1 MPGSGN
7 ARGGIQA
14 LDAALSLL
22 RAITTFPGPVGLTDL
37 ARAAGM
43 PPNKA
48 HRYLASFIHA
58 GLVTQRERS
67 GQYDLS
73 TAASHIGLAALARA
87 DFVNRAADE
96 LEELSASTGLTALLA
111 VWGSH
116 GATVVKWERTT
127 SFTVTSLGLGSTLP
141 LLSSASG
148 RVFLAFLPGRITA
161 ARLQLEV
168 ERALETGTRW
178 PDLDSTPESIDRLV
192 ERIRA
197 DRAARVDGRFI
208 PGLKAISCPI
218 TNWQGDAEVAVTLIG
233 LTDDILA
240 GNSPA
245 QRQLAD
251 FTARFSIPRPGR

>member
-1 MPGSGN
+1 
-7 ARGGIQA
+7 
-14 LDAALSLL
+14 
-22 RAITTFPGPVGLTDL
+22 
-37 ARAAGM
+37 
-43 PPNKA
+43 
-48 HRYLASFIHA
+48 
-58 GLVTQRERS
+58 
-67 GQYDLS
+67 
-73 TAASHIGLAALARA
+73 
-87 DFVNRAADE
+87 
-96 LEELSASTGLTALLA
+96 
-111 VWGSH
+111 
-116 GATVVKWERTT
+116 
-127 SFTVTSLGLGSTLP
+127 LP

-148 RVFLAFLPGRITA
+148 RVFLAFLPRRITA

-168 ERALETGTRW
+168 ERALEAGTRW

-240 GNSPA
+240 DNSPA